1 MVNLIEA
8 ATNSATPP
16 KLLAELASSKDF
28 EIRKAV
34 ASNPNTPTD
43 VLLKISTEFPKEVIE
58 NPVFDLLLLEN
69 PSLGEKIGYETI
81 NSLLK
86 LTADRNLSKSV
97 LLTLIALKNKELQQA
112 AKLHVN
118 FAGEMKEGW
127 EEVLKDAI
135 ETSNFTTKSQRDRE
149 VEELFA
155 YLLELIPEFLIP
167 KLLEWGFSFKVGLAK
182 NHNTPVH
189 LLEKI
194 ALDNE
199 KNYKYG
205 QRYLAANPSIPI
217 YILEKL
223 ANYQD
228 QIIRAELASNPII
241 PVYLLEKLAE
251 DRNRRVRAAVVNNF
265 NTPVY
270 LLEKL
275 AEDRNRRV
283 RGAVARNFNTP
294 VYLLEKL
301 AGEQNERI
309 RACIAY
315 NPNTP
320 VYILDRLAREQNERI
335 CAAMSHNPNTPA
347 YILEQLAIEYSYR
360 ENIRRENIRAVVAKN
375 PNTPIANLEKLADCT
390 SYRVRCQVAKNPN
403 TPVYLL
409 EKLAADPDC
418 YLLIEI
424 LQHPK
429 TSFQIKQK
437 VFNRCTELSLDSPSL
452 THLAVFFSPHADPE
466 TLARHSNSISWIERC
481 AIAQNP
487 NTPQNILEYLATDGN
502 RVVRAAAIANSLHRS
517 NK

>member
-69 PSLGEKIGYETI
+69 PNLGEKIGYETI

-251 DRNRRVRAAVVNNF
+251 DRNRRVR
-265 NTPVY
+265 
-270 LLEKL
+270 
-275 AEDRNRRV
+275 
-283 RGAVARNFNTP
+283 GAVARNFNTP

-375 PNTPIANLEKLADCT
+375 PNTPIANLEKLAKRT